1 MYTVGTITELGG
13 TKSIDNDVN
22 LGVYSLVSPM
32 EVSLWLK
39 NINIS
44 GRREVQGL
52 VTIKIKV

>member
-32 EVSLWLK
+32 HTALRGGQMSKLK
-39 NINIS
+39 IGFHS
-44 GRREVQGL
+44 P
-52 VTIKIKV
+52 